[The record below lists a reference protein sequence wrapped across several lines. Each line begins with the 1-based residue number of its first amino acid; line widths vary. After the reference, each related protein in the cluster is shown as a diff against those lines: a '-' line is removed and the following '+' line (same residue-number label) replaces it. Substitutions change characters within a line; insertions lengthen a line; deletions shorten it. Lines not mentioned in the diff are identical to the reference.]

1 MWHEGGADTWSVVD
15 SRSSGQQRLTTDRRP
30 TTVVIWVRSGAL
42 PVALTSFTQ
51 TRRADGTPH
60 YFQNGMHSCI
70 LPTQCVDGHWT
81 AMFVVAA
88 MRNTSAVWWT
98 RAVAVKHHHHHH
110 HHHDRCGAA
119 SRKEEGVAAGC
130 SRRKEQ
136 TTTVIRTHVKLW
148 IHQTVRSRRLLVV
161 VRNHASAIIRMNWTL
176 LTFTSAYV
184 VH

>member
-1 MWHEGGADTWSVVD
+1 MARRRCRYVVCCGLKVK
-15 SRSSGQQRLTTDRRP
+15 RSATTDHRP
-30 TTVVIWVRSGAL
+30 TTDHGRDLGSIRRTAG
-42 PVALTSFTQ
+42 
-51 TRRADGTPH
+51 RADIIYTNTSRRRDAH